1 MNTILS
7 QPPKMIL
14 PSRRQLS
21 SLLVLVVSCCCI
33 AVATVCTLPS
43 KVQGFTIP
51 SIPTVSYNSKYA
63 TKSTTTLNPVK
74 AFLPKGKLSLTPSF
88 LLRNDASPAASCMV
102 LFAAASMKRIPVELE
117 DVPIPFIDPLN
128 ESGSASSSSLK
139 FIECYA
145 DCTAEINGIEYTIAI
160 PCDYSVSLCYASEND
175 PDELIPIEVTDT
187 ELMDDI
193 FPIAE
198 SIVAEEYGEDLVLQR
213 TPETLTLVG
222 ELELDDDEDDEDYDA
237 EEEDDDDDEEEV
249 DVLLSF
255 EHRGKEYQLVRIR
268 DPILL
273 VGKKPTAA
281 DDTTATMETRL
292 LLTKEESTE
301 IMPTLEDMYLN
312 YQKEQDEEEDESGD
326 VDVDDVNENKV
337 TEDDDALAMTAMDS
351 EEQEEYVYNDDDEDN
366 EYEDLVTFYD
376 PQAAL
381 TNSLPTIDCY
391 IDRVYMVD
399 GVEYTIATPCDYVVT
414 ICTTEEASSDDDD
427 DDDGALNPIDIEPD
441 TTKIIDTLFPIMAK
455 AVADEFDGEM
465 TLTRT
470 PQYMTLVGD
479 VDLDD
484 EDDDDDEE
492 EEYDDD
498 DEEEEEEVQ
507 VILTFDQDGTEYTLV
522 REMEP
527 MLLVGK
533 APRPEDLNDV
543 VTTNM
548 RILLD
553 AKESD
558 AVVPK
563 LMEMYNDDEDDEEE
577 A

>member
-1 MNTILS
+1 M
-7 QPPKMIL
+7 
-14 PSRRQLS
+14 
-21 SLLVLVVSCCCI
+21 
-33 AVATVCTLPS
+33 TL
-43 KVQGFTIP
+43 
-51 SIPTVSYNSKYA
+51 YA
-63 TKSTTTLNPVK
+63 
-74 AFLPKGKLSLTPSF
+74 
-88 LLRNDASPAASCMV
+88 
-102 LFAAASMKRIPVELE
+102 AAASMKRIPAELE
-117 DVPIPFIDPLN
+117 DVPIPFIDPTN
-128 ESGSASSSSLK
+128 ESGSASSSSSLK

-145 DCTAEINGIEYTIAI
+145 DCTAEINGIEYTIAV

-222 ELELDDDEDDEDYDA
+222 ELELDDDDEDDDEDVDVDDD
-237 EEEDDDDDEEEV
+237 EEDDDDDEEEV

-255 EHRGKEYQLVRIR
+255 EHREKEYQLVRIR

-273 VGKKPTAA
+273 VGKKPPTA
-281 DDTTATMETRL
+281 DDTTMETRL

-301 IMPTLEDMYLN
+301 IMPTLEEMYLN
-312 YQKEQDEEEDESGD
+312 YQKELDEEEDDDDDEDDVG
-326 VDVDDVNENKV
+326 VDVDAVVENKV
-337 TEDDDALAMTAMDS
+337 TEDDDTLAMTAMDS
-351 EEQEEYVYNDDDEDN
+351 DDDEYVYDEDDDE
-366 EYEDLVTFYD
+366 YEDIVTFYD
-376 PQAAL
+376 PQAAA

-391 IDRVYMVD
+391 IDRVYEVD
-399 GVEYTIATPCDYVVT
+399 GVEYTIAVPCDYVVT
-414 ICTTEEASSDDDD
+414 ICTTEEASKEDDD
-427 DDDGALNPIDIEPD
+427 DDDGELSPIDIEPD
-441 TTKIIDTLFPIMAK
+441 TTKIIDELFPIMAK

-479 VDLDD
+479 LDLDLDD
-484 EDDDDDEE
+484 DDDDDEE
-492 EEYDDD
+492 YDEDD
-498 DEEEEEEVQ
+498 DEEEEEEEVQ
-507 VILTFDQDGTEYTLV
+507 IILTFDKDGTEYTLV
-522 REMEP
+522 RELEP

-533 APRPEDLNDV
+533 APQPEDINDV
-543 VTTNM
+543 VTMDM

-563 LMEMYNDDEDDEEE
+563 LMEMYNDDEDEDEE
-577 A
+577 